1 MATKMLRDNPELSID
16 NMSRPIVTNALTHG
30 LSLVGD
36 LFVNQGDTILLPEH
50 NGVITNLFSIRE
62 KVQTFKHILSLIK
75 TDIILLIH

>member
-1 MATKMLRDNPELSID
+1 MLRDNPDLSID

-50 NGVITNLFSIRE
+50 NWELQTCFQYE
-62 KVQTFKHILSLIK
+62 KWCKPSNISYL
-75 TDIILLIH
+75 